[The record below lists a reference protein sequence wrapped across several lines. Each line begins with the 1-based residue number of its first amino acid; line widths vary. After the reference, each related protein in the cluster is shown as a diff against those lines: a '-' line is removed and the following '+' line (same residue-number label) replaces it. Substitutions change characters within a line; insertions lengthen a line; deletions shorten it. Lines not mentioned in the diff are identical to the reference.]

1 MTDLDKAM
9 NRHMA
14 EIVFLE
20 HRSFS
25 YCDFCSEEVKGQP
38 YAMAHGTFR
47 NKIRERKQLGMVE
60 VECNSGVAF
69 YTLSGMHFGKRR
81 KSKMMTPNHMVG
93 LGSIQPVIKYY
104 VSSRLIPRIKP
115 IQQQSRKQIS
125 KPKHSQSRNEDY
137 EFSTSQANN
146 HCLFNDTSSRNVDNV
161 KTESDGGNQTP
172 LYHQINDLPLGQKSI
187 HDIHLR
193 FDIRDAWTI
202 LSKSIS
208 TSPHLRMNDN
218 SHDIVLPTLNTEG
231 LQIRITVHKTDTIS
245 VVVGCSKTP
254 VASDIPGVFRLS
266 KALTRV
272 EERISRLIDE
282 SGRTIEGGYES
293 LPVPECD
300 RWYVTMWHFGRD
312 SIKEYAGQAFCMT
325 WDYAQNIL
333 IRAYTKDDLVV
344 LDDGSK
350 RSGIRLERQ
359 EYPGKSLADAIIEKL
374 KQ

>member
-1 MTDLDKAM
+1 
-9 NRHMA
+9 MA

-60 VECNSGVAF
+60 VVCNSGVAF

-93 LGSIQPVIKYY
+93 LGSIQPVIKYD
-104 VSSRLIPRIKP
+104 VSSRLIPRIKL
-115 IQQQSRKQIS
+115 IQQQARKQIS

-137 EFSTSQANN
+137 DSSTLANE
-146 HCLFNDTSSRNVDNV
+146 HGLSRDISIKNVNNV
-161 KTESDGGNQTP
+161 KIESKGSNQPP
-172 LYHQINDLPLGQKSI
+172 LYDQINELPFGHKSI

-193 FDIRDAWTI
+193 FDIANAWTI

-208 TSPHLRMNDN
+208 TSPWLKMNDN
-218 SHDIVLPTLNTEG
+218 SHDMVLPILNTEG
-231 LQIRITVHKTDTIS
+231 LQIRIIVHKTDTIS

-254 VASDIPGVFRLS
+254 IASDITGVFRLS

-282 SGRTIEGGYES
+282 SGRTIEGGYVS
-293 LPVPECD
+293 LPIPECD
-300 RWYVTMWHFGRD
+300 RWHVTMWHFGRD
-312 SIKEYAGQAFCMT
+312 SIEEYAGQAFCMT
-325 WDYAQNIL
+325 WDYAENNL

-344 LDDGSK
+344 SEDGSK

-359 EYPGKSLADAIIEKL
+359 EYPGKSLADAIAEKL